1 MSFPQVHADLQ
12 PRKERLEDILTE
24 ELWETIFPYSKAS
37 AVFTHDNQPFWRH
50 IDFIN
55 AVKWMNDHP
64 NSMYHHFGEDS
75 SDPLINR
82 LELCSFLANMHQ
94 ETGDPSL
101 TVPYPWGWPQAKP
114 KGAKYEGPA
123 GGCLAICEGVCA
135 VATFGTTKIPGML
148 SATQKLSPTEKLV
161 LDIPDEE
168 INGIVTD
175 FSPANQP
182 NFGLG
187 RGTGAGAVFQDGLVA
202 VADDGTLYG
211 DKPLTNDPLEMALI
225 RPSSE
230 VIGKSVDDRRYS
242 ALGLYG
248 RYGGRGAIQLSYNY
262 NYSECSI
269 ALFGDYR
276 LARFPNLIT
285 TTDRKEWMGRSEY
298 FGFPGPNPKGANR
311 LPAEIE
317 RTTPPAR
324 ILAWA
329 TCLWFWM
336 DTRRSGRKV
345 SCHQAMLEPFRMGIT
360 TCNMIINNDSG
371 CNNGTWAW
379 NKNRYYERI
388 CKIFDID
395 NSTVQRSIIC
405 PPARE
410 AQIL

>member
-1 MSFPQVHADLQ
+1 M
-12 PRKERLEDILTE
+12 PRITGDRKLKLEEWFTD

-37 AVFTHDNQPFWRH
+37 ACFTHDNQPFWRR

-55 AVKWMNDHP
+55 AVKWMNSHP
-64 NSMYHHFGEDS
+64 NKMYHNFCEDS
-75 SDPLINR
+75 ADHNINV
-82 LELCSFLANMHQ
+82 LELCSFLANTHQ

-101 TVPYPWGWPQAKP
+101 TVPYPWGWPPAKP
-114 KGAKYEGPA
+114 TGANHEGPG

-135 VATFGTTKIPGML
+135 VATFGETKLNGVL
-148 SATQKLSPTEKLV
+148 NSTQLLSPTEKRV
-161 LDIPDEE
+161 LGINDNE
-168 INGIVTD
+168 IHGVVMD
-175 FSPANQP
+175 YSPANQP

-187 RGTGAGAVFQDGLVA
+187 RGTGAGAVFQNGLVA
-202 VADDGTLYG
+202 VSDDGTLYG
-211 DKPLTNDPLEMALI
+211 DEPKTKDPAELAII

-230 VIGKSVDDRRYS
+230 VMGKSVDDPRFA

-262 NYSECSI
+262 NYSECSL

-285 TTDRKEWMGRSEY
+285 TTDRKAWMGKPEY
-298 FGFPGPNPKGANR
+298 FGFPGPNRGGKNN
-311 LPAEIE
+311 LPSEIE

-336 DTRRSGRKV
+336 DNRRSGRKV
-345 SCHQAMLEPFRMGIT
+345 SCHQAMMEPRRMGIT

-371 CNNGTWAW
+371 CNRGTWAW

-388 CKIFDID
+388 CKIFGID
-395 NSTVQRSIIC
+395 ASGTIVC

-410 AQIL
+410 AQIS

>member
-1 MSFPQVHADLQ
+1 MPPISAV
-12 PRKERLEDILTE
+12 KERLEDILTDT
-24 ELWETIFPYSKAS
+24 LWETIFPYSKAS
-37 AVFTHDNQPFWRH
+37 TCFTHDSQPFWRR

-55 AVKWMNDHP
+55 AVKWMNNHP
-64 NSMYHHFGEDS
+64 NKVYHYFGEEPGTDRTTR
-75 SDPLINR
+75 I
-82 LELCSFLANMHQ
+82 LELCSFLANTHQ

-101 TVPYPWGWPQAKP
+101 TVPYPWGWPKATP
-114 KGAKYEGPA
+114 TGAKHEGPA

-135 VATFGTTKIPGML
+135 IATFGE
-148 SATQKLSPTEKLV
+148 TQIAGVLKSSSKLSPTEKTV
-161 LDIPDEE
+161 LQIADDTIH
-168 INGIVTD
+168 GTVTD
-175 FSPANQP
+175 YNPANQP

-187 RGTGAGAVFQDGLVA
+187 AGTGAGAVFQPGLVA

-211 DKPLTNDPLEMALI
+211 DSPLTNDPEELSSI
-225 RPSSE
+225 KGSSE
-230 VIGKSVDDRRYS
+230 VIGKPITDRRYA

-285 TTDRKEWMGRSEY
+285 TTDRDNFLGKPEY
-298 FGFPGPNPKGANR
+298 FGFPGPNPGGNNK
-311 LPAEIE
+311 LPKKIAD
-317 RTTPPAR
+317 TTPPAR

-336 DTRRSGRKV
+336 DRNRSGRKV
-345 SCHQAMLEPFRMGIT
+345 SCHQAMLEPRRMGIT

-371 CNNGTWAW
+371 CKNGTWAW

-388 CKIFDID
+388 CKIMGVDVDGTI
-395 NSTVQRSIIC
+395 VC
-405 PPARE
+405 PPAKE
-410 AQIL
+410 AFI